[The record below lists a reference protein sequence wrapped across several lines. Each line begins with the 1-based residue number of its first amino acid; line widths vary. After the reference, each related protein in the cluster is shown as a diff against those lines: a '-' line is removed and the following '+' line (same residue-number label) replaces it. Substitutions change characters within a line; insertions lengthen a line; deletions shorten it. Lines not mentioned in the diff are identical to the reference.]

1 MRSRHAP
8 APLIFLLLNLS
19 ACSHTPPAGAS
30 SDLSGV
36 RAAIEAANMR
46 VAAAVMRGDAA
57 AIAQIVAEDGEAIA
71 TTEKG
76 FVSGRPAL
84 EAYYAGRLRAARF
97 RDVVITTVAVEVAG
111 DLAWETG
118 RNRLTVQVGDAPPT
132 TRTGRYLVVWKRQ
145 PDGRWL
151 IRVDAVIPD
160 PAG

>member
-1 MRSRHAP
+1 MRSRHA
-8 APLIFLLLNLS
+8 ASPLVFLLLLVS
-19 ACSHTPPAGAS
+19 ACSHAAPARAPT
-30 SDLSGV
+30 DPAET
-36 RAAIEAANMR
+36 RAAIEAANVR
-46 VAAAVMRGDAA
+46 FAAAVMRGDTA
-57 AIAQIVAEDGEAIA
+57 AIAQIFAEDGEAIA
-71 TTEKG
+71 ATEKG

-97 RDVVITTVAVEVAG
+97 HDVVITTTAVDVVG

-145 PDGRWL
+145 QDGRWL